1 MFIVKFIAEEA
12 EHRNKFQ
19 NSIKDNT
26 EVRLDTLKRLL
37 EEELKIHRE
46 EMRVK
51 LAWTNTNLA

>member
-26 EVRLDTLKRLL
+26 EVRLDTLKRLM

-51 LAWTNTNLA
+51 LA